1 MKRNLISIIIVNW
14 NSSELLRNCL
24 NSIKQSDSSVHYEII
39 VIDNDSSDNSVSMVK
54 KEFRDVILVENEENV
69 GFAKAVNAG
78 IKKSHGNLI
87 FLLNSDCELKES
99 NTLEK
104 VKLFFAQESMVG
116 ILGLQMVFPD
126 GIPQASGGQF
136 VSVGQLVK
144 QQILFLD
151 SPVFH
156 RIKNRFRKNESAA
169 FYEVDYVSG
178 ACLFVKRDVI
188 NDIGLFNDDFF
199 MYGEDMEF
207 CHRAKQRGWRV
218 AILATVKV
226 VHLKSQST
234 KKNLEKALLNSIKN
248 NCFLVEEF
256 GGRFKA
262 FLAHAIYSIG
272 LVIRLFLAF
281 FRKYESPECY
291 GKVLLGNLKLQFQLL
306 FR

>member
-1 MKRNLISIIIVNW
+1 LISIIIVNW
-14 NSSELLRNCL
+14 NSSDLLRNCL
-24 NSIKQSDSSVHYEII
+24 NSIKQSDTSVHYEII
-39 VIDNDSSDNSVSMVK
+39 VIDNASSDNSVNMVK
-54 KEFRDVILVENEENV
+54 KEFRDVILVENEENF

-78 IKKSHGNLI
+78 IKKSEGDLI

-104 VKLFFAQESMVG
+104 VERFFARNAMVG
-116 ILGLQMVFPD
+116 ILGLQLVFPD
-126 GIPQASGGQF
+126 GIPQSSGGKF

-144 QQILFLD
+144 HQILFLD

-156 RIKNRFRKNESAA
+156 RLNDWLRKKKNAA
-169 FYEVDYVSG
+169 FYEVDFVSG

-188 NDIGLFNDDFF
+188 NDIGLFNDNFF

-207 CHRAKQRGWRV
+207 CYRAKQKGWRV
-218 AILATVKV
+218 AILPTVKV

-234 KKNLEKALLNSIKN
+234 KKILEKALLNSIKN
-248 NCFLVEEF
+248 NCFLVKEF
-256 GGRFKA
+256 RGKYNA
-262 FLAHAIYSIG
+262 LIAHAIYSIC
-272 LVIRLFLAF
+272 LFIRLFLAF
-281 FRKYESPECY
+281 FRKHESPECY